1 MQKINYNKLFE
12 ECDMKNITPTQK
24 TRHKKTIN
32 LIMDKFVNDDHI
44 IKDYFEYDSKGT
56 TQGRPVGIKFS
67 LNEE

>member
-1 MQKINYNKLFE
+1 
-12 ECDMKNITPTQK
+12 MKNITPTQK